1 MQTSSPAIRLPASA
15 AGRRAL
21 TVPSQSRLAISALL
35 ICLLIPR
42 GVELRLGS
50 VLIDPSRVLLFLFGA
65 AACFRW
71 ATGAIRIRLTIC
83 DLMMALHCG
92 LIAFSAVYHEGYGDG
107 LERAIS
113 MLLFNGTAYGIARVT
128 IRNEESFAYY
138 VRTMLLIAAI
148 SGVFGAIEMYTGFSP
163 IRALYKIAF
172 PHVEYVHL
180 VNMRLGLYRATGT
193 FRADILLGLF
203 CVMTMGLTVFLSPKQ
218 LRMSRD
224 RMRAFQMLACVG
236 IFSSLSSGPW
246 LATVLMIVCIAYDRL
261 TRGVSGRWYVFLG
274 GFVSV
279 MVILQLITKYGVFNF
294 LINRMTLNPE
304 SGQVR
309 MAMWQSVLA
318 LVPTYWPIGWGWG
331 NDWPRAVSWYTWSS
345 IDSFYCVY
353 FVRSG
358 IFTLIS
364 LVLFYLISW
373 TRAGRLTHAANRISA
388 EAKGWILATV
398 CLALV
403 AITVHIF
410 GNLIY
415 PMYFMLGSGMWL
427 VEAAP
432 KAHAKRR
439 RVPRPVQPA
448 GGRS

>member
-1 MQTSSPAIRLPASA
+1 MRLPAST
-15 AGRRAL
+15 AGGRAI
-21 TVPSQSRLAISALL
+21 TVPSQSRLAIAALL
-35 ICLLIPR
+35 LCLLIPR
-42 GVELRLGS
+42 GVEVRLGS
-50 VLIDPSRVLLFLFGA
+50 ILIDPSRVLLFLFGGA
-65 AACFRW
+65 AFFRW
-71 ATGAIRIRLTIC
+71 AAGAIKIRLTIC
-83 DLMMALHCG
+83 DLMMAVHCA

-113 MLLFNGTAYGIARVT
+113 MLLFNAAAYGIARVT
-128 IRNEESFAYY
+128 IRNEESFSYY
-138 VRTMLLIAAI
+138 VRMMLLIAAI
-148 SGVFGAIEMYTGFSP
+148 SGVFGAIEMCTGFSP

-172 PHVEYVHL
+172 PHVEYVYL
-180 VNMRLGLYRATGT
+180 DNMRLRLYRATGT

-203 CVMTMGLTVFLSPKQ
+203 CVMTMGLTVFLTPKQ
-218 LRMSRD
+218 LRLSKD
-224 RMRAFQMLACVG
+224 RMRAMQVLACIG

-261 TRGVSGRWYVFLG
+261 TRGVSGRWYLFVG
-274 GFVSV
+274 GFLSV
-279 MVILQLITKYGVFNF
+279 MVILQMVTKYGVFNF

-309 MAMWQSVLA
+309 MAMWESVIA

-331 NDWPRAVSWYTWSS
+331 NDWPRAVNWYTWAS
-345 IDSFYCVY
+345 IDSYYCVY

-364 LVLFYLISW
+364 LVLFYLIGW
-373 TRAGRLTHAANRISA
+373 TRAGRLTHSANRISA

-415 PMYFMLGSGMWL
+415 AMYFMLGSGMWL

-439 RVPRPVQPA
+439 RIPRSVPPA
-448 GGRS
+448 PRAGARS